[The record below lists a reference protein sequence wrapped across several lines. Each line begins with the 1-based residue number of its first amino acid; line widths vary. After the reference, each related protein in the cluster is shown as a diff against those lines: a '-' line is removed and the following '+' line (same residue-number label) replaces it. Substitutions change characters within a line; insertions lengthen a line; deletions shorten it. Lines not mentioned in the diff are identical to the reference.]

1 MFNDQKKFV
10 EYKDLRWSGILKSIK
25 KSSNVLQPMFEA
37 FTNSMEAIRLRQNKG
52 DTFDAY
58 INIILDFES
67 DLMGESIDFVSL
79 TIEDNGVG
87 FDEKNFHRLVVFKDD
102 TKGFNNRGS
111 GRIQMVHTFKQS
123 KYESIYI

>member
-1 MFNDQKKFV
+1 MFTDQNKFV

-25 KSSNVLQPMFEA
+25 KSSNVLQPLFEA
-37 FTNSMEAIRLRQNKG
+37 FTNSMEAIRLRQKNG
-52 DTFDAY
+52 DTFEAY
-58 INIILDFES
+58 INIILDYET
-67 DLMGESIDFVSL
+67 DLLEESIDFVSL

-87 FDEKNFHRLVVFKDD
+87 FDEESFKRLIVFKDD

-123 KYESIYI
+123 KSLVSR